1 MVITEQAVPIS
12 ILVGI
17 GLFFLTLITLA
28 ILVIRKKFLHN
39 SVMINF
45 ISDGGYITK
54 KRYNAK
60 NILKTIDYDGG
71 KYIYN
76 KQNEI
81 NTFRGKEIYFYVNN
95 PHSIDIKNINSSDG
109 NINSENLKAIV
120 ETELIAK
127 LFKKE
132 IVSFDNILLLIVIL
146 LSIGSL
152 IVLFMIMSK
161 GVILKDVPQN
171 SDLIINAI
179 KSALQN
185 G

>member
-1 MVITEQAVPIS
+1 MVVETQAVPVA

-17 GLFFLTLITLA
+17 GLFFLTIISLSIF
-28 ILVIRKKFLHN
+28 VVRKKFLHN
-39 SVMINF
+39 TVIVNF

-54 KRYNAK
+54 KRYNSK
-60 NILKTIDYDGG
+60 KILETIDFDNG

-76 KQNEI
+76 KRNEI
-81 NTFRGKEIYFYVNN
+81 NTYRGKEMFYYVNN
-95 PHSIDIKNINSSDG
+95 PHSIDIKNISGDKG
-109 NINSENLKAIV
+109 NINSENLKAII

-132 IVSFDNILLLIVIL
+132 IVSFDNILLIIAIL
-146 LSIGSL
+146 LSVGCL

-179 KSALQN
+179 KTALQK